1 MRRQQR
7 AWWPAMPDGGHHQTS
22 GILQQDT
29 QNTSHW
35 DAIQQNLSRAMPW
48 ASPEHIQAQGAKLI
62 PQTAASTQGLD
73 SSLEHNND
81 QFAASPITPGPAA
94 EILSFNGK
102 ASGPAP
108 VNSSSAAKPPHVL
121 YAALFLSFE
130 QQGILLTRRVPAEY
144 MTVLCPVSLVL
155 SSAPRVR
162 LCSGSARSMSG
173 GIAGVL
179 AGHLPA
185 IPMSGLIT

>member
-1 MRRQQR
+1 MSRKQR

-22 GILQQDT
+22 ETPQQDT

-62 PQTAASTQGLD
+62 PQTAASTQGLIET
-73 SSLEHNND
+73 LEQSHD

-94 EILSFNGK
+94 DFLSLNGK

-121 YAALFLSFE
+121 YAALFLSSE
-130 QQGILLTRRVPAEY
+130 QQRILLTRRVPAEY
-144 MTVLCPVSLVL
+144 MTVLHPMSLVL
-155 SSAPRVR
+155 VAAPHVR
-162 LCSGSARSMSG
+162 LCSVSARSMSDG
-173 GIAGVL
+173 VAGVL
-179 AGHLPA
+179 AGRLPA